1 MKRMSSQKYQG
12 SLTLPGE
19 QDTRNVSVDL
29 DVEGGKVRVSFD
41 EPIEGSAD
49 WDGTSVMVA
58 KRMKY
63 DEVICI
69 TTGLP
74 KETVNLTWKFNA
86 SLLDES
92 LAGVVIAKPNALRIT
107 GERGFVLS
115 KS

>member
-1 MKRMSSQKYQG
+1 MCSQKYVG

-19 QDTRNVSVDL
+19 QDPRNVSVDL
-29 DVEGGKVRVSFD
+29 DVDGGAVKISFD
-41 EPIEGSAD
+41 KPIEGSTI
-49 WDGTSVMVA
+49 WDGSSVAVA

-63 DEVICI
+63 DEVIFM

-74 KETVNLTWKFNA
+74 KETVALTWKFNA

-92 LAGVVIAKPNALRIT
+92 LAGVIIARPNDLRIT